1 MNRSTLHPVAAALVA
16 AAVAAGCRT
25 AGPSPAPATPPA
37 TPPATRPAAP
47 PAAPRAEGRPRR
59 AADVEFMHGMMQ
71 HHAQALAMTALVP
84 ARTSREEMRT
94 LAQRIELSQHDEIAL
109 MQRWL
114 QARGETVPSVD
125 PQHAHHGGAQPM
137 TMPGMLTSAELARL
151 GQATGAEFDR
161 LFLQFMIRH
170 HEGALTMVAEYLAK
184 PGAGQDAELFRF
196 ASDVDADQRA
206 EIRRMRAML
215 DAPAGAAPRDAA
227 PLTRR

>member
-1 MNRSTLHPVAAALVA
+1 MYRSTLQPVAAALLA

-25 AGPSPAPATPPA
+25 AGPSPAPAA
-37 TPPATRPAAP
+37 EPAAP
-47 PAAPRAEGRPRR
+47 QAAPQAAPRADGRPRR
-59 AADVEFMHGMMQ
+59 AADVEFMHGMMR

-84 ARTSREEMRT
+84 ARTRREEVRT

-114 QARGETVPSVD
+114 QARGEAVPSVD

-137 TMPGMLTSAELARL
+137 AMPGMLTSAELARL

-196 ASDVDADQRA
+196 ASDIDADQRA

-215 DAPAGAAPRDAA
+215 DAPAGTAPSAAAPR
-227 PLTRR
+227 R